1 MTGPGLLLLLLGLAA
16 AWFLAR
22 PLRRALLDGL
32 PPRRRLMMEAG
43 LLAGIGV
50 LLIAFRLAPLG
61 VIALVLG
68 GGRLAQALT
77 GEQAPPGLEPG
88 SADAPP
94 RPRVGMDRA
103 EALSVLG
110 LEEGADEGAVEAAH
124 RKMIARAHPD
134 AGGSAYLAAKVNEAR
149 DVLRR
154 GD

>member
-1 MTGPGLLLLLLGLAA
+1 MTGPGLLLLLLGLGA

-22 PLRRALLDGL
+22 PLRHALLGGL

-61 VIALVLG
+61 VVALVLG

-77 GEQAPPGLEPG
+77 GERTPPGLEET
-88 SADAPP
+88 PP